1 MTTGPKTDHSFYKDH
16 QFTNRFIKHSD
27 LQQKVDEL
35 RSADI
40 FNVQTVGLSV
50 QNREIWQLSIGK
62 GPIVILL
69 WSQMHGD
76 EPTGTL
82 AFMDLFNFFAQQE
95 HASAIKTQIL
105 NSCTLHFV
113 PMLNP
118 DGAEVFQRRNAQGID
133 INRDFVARQSPEAKI
148 LIKLQH
154 ELQPHFGFNMHDQ
167 DTLWSVT
174 GTGMPAS
181 ISLLAPPADQN
192 AAITPSRE
200 KAILLISG
208 LYQMLEKEIPGHTGR
223 WSEEFESR
231 AFGDNFQRLGTSVI
245 LVEAGGHENDTEK
258 QYVRKLNFDILM
270 RSLIEI
276 NNGTYIDHQLSTYY
290 SIPLNEK
297 GIFHL
302 LIRNC
307 TLNTAAGQI
316 TADIGLNYV
325 ELITLE
331 NQQAEKIYRVED
343 FGDLSTWNGYEVFD
357 VNAAAVFTVVTKS
370 GNTLSFREGIL
381 EESVPI

>member
-16 QFTNRFIKHSD
+16 HFNNRFIKHLD
-27 LQQKVDEL
+27 LQQKVAEM

-50 QNREIWQLSIGK
+50 QNREIWQLSIGN

-82 AFMDLFNFFAQQE
+82 AFMDLFNFFSNQE
-95 HASAIKTQIL
+95 YAAEIRSQIL

-133 INRDFVARQSPEAKI
+133 INRDFWARQSPEAKI
-148 LIKLQH
+148 LIRLQQ
-154 ELQPHFGFNMHDQ
+154 ELQPDFGFNMHDQ

-181 ISLLAPPADQN
+181 ISLLAPPADQH
-192 AAITPSRE
+192 AAVTPSRE

-208 LYQMLEKEIPGHTGR
+208 LYEMLEKEIPGHTGR

-258 QYVRKLNFDILM
+258 QFVRKLNFDILM

-276 NNGTYIDHQLSTYY
+276 SNGTYIDHQISTYY
-290 SIPLNEK
+290 GIPLNEK
-297 GIFHL
+297 RIFHL

-307 TLNTAAGQI
+307 IVNTAAGPI
-316 TADIGLNYV
+316 TADIGLNYIEV
-325 ELITLE
+325 ITPE
-331 NQQAEKIYRVED
+331 NQQSSRIYQVED

-357 VNAAAVFTVVTKS
+357 VNGEAAFTVVTKN

-381 EESVPI
+381 EESVSI

>member
-16 QFTNRFIKHSD
+16 HFNNRFVKHSD
-27 LQQKVDEL
+27 LQQKVAEL
-35 RSADI
+35 KLSGI
-40 FNVQTVGLSV
+40 FTVQTAGLSV
-50 QNREIWQLSIGK
+50 QNREIWRLSIGN

-82 AFMDLFNFFAQQE
+82 AFMDLFNFFSNREYAAE
-95 HASAIKTQIL
+95 IRSKIL

-148 LIKLQH
+148 LIQMQQ
-154 ELQPHFGFNMHDQ
+154 ELQPNFGFNMHDQ

-174 GTGMPAS
+174 GTRMPAS
-181 ISLLAPPADQN
+181 ISLLAPPADQH
-192 AAITPSRE
+192 AAVTPSRE

-208 LYQMLEKEIPGHTGR
+208 LYEMLEKEIPGHTGR
-223 WSEEFESR
+223 WSEDFESR

-258 QYVRKLNFDILM
+258 QYVRKLNFDILI

-276 NNGTYIDHQLSTYY
+276 SNGTYIDHQLSTYY

-307 TLNTAAGQI
+307 VVNTEAGQI
-316 TADIGLNYV
+316 KADIGLNYMEV
-325 ELITLE
+325 ITLKD
-331 NQQAEKIYRVED
+331 QQASRIYQVED
-343 FGDLSTWNGYEVFD
+343 FGDLSTWNGYEVID
-357 VNAAAVFTVVTKS
+357 VNGAAAFTVVTKN
-370 GNTLSFREGIL
+370 GNTLSFREGVL
-381 EESVPI
+381 EERVSV